1 MYENGNSLHRLVD
14 DLLSVQ
20 KIEAGMMKLCL
31 SEVNVVALLK
41 ETATTFRQMAVS
53 RKIDF
58 VLDLPDK
65 SIPLWVDIEKV
76 LLLYAIYCRTHLNIR
91 EAGGNITLAVME
103 NTMDEKDY
111 CRIVVSDTGR
121 GFRLNCNIGYS
132 TRLLPEGRPLPFRL
146 KSVLACVL

>member
-41 ETATTFRQMAVS
+41 ETANTFRQMAVS

-76 LLLYAIYCRTHLNIR
+76 ASAVRNLLSNAFKYT

-121 GFRLNCNIGYS
+121 GIPVECNIGYS
-132 TRLLPEGRPLPFRL
+132 TRCYRRGGPFL
-146 KSVLACVL
+146 FD

>member
-1 MYENGNSLHRLVD
+1 
-14 DLLSVQ
+14 
-20 KIEAGMMKLCL
+20 MMKLCL
-31 SEVNVVALLK
+31 SEVNVVSLLK
-41 ETATTFRQMAVS
+41 ETANTFRQMAVS

-76 LLLYAIYCRTHLNIR
+76 ASAVRNLLSNAFKYT

-121 GFRLNCNIGYS
+121 GIPVELQHRVFDSFVTG
-132 TRLLPEGRPLPFRL
+132 GGGPFL
-146 KSVLACVL
+146 FD